1 LGQRQRQ
8 SARVGRRGQP
18 DTLDLV
24 TRDRD
29 PLVIVTNV
37 ERDYS

>member
-1 LGQRQRQ
+1 VRI
-8 SARVGRRGQP
+8 GRRGQP
-18 DTLDLV
+18 DTHDLGA
-24 TRDRD
+24 RDRD